1 MLMGVQEFVK
11 SCTFVKKF
19 FLVPINLISVVQF
32 VKITGDNH
40 SQKSNTVIILFKLV
54 VRRLTMEK

>member
-1 MLMGVQEFVK
+1 MGVQEFVK

-40 SQKSNTVIILFKLV
+40 SQNQTLSSFFLNWLLGG
-54 VRRLTMEK
+54 